1 MSVFGRSP
9 ERPVEDGLDD
19 DVGRGRGKQQRGYGT
34 CPGGEGGVLSQS
46 RGSGAGEEG
55 QGGCVEEIYKP
66 ARLGWSW
73 AQCEGGQKG
82 GT

>member
-9 ERPVEDGLDD
+9 ERPVEDGLDG
-19 DVGRGRGKQQRGYGT
+19 DVGRGRGKQRRGYRT
-34 CPGGEGGVLSQS
+34 CPGRERGALSQS

-55 QGGCVEEIYKP
+55 QGGCVEEVEP
-66 ARLGWSW
+66 ARLGWSG

-82 GT
+82 VT